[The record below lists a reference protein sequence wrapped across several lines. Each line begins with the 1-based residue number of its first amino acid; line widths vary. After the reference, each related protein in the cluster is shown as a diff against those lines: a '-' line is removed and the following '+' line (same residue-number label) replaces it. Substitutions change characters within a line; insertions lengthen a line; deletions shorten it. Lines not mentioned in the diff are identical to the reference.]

1 MEKIVNVLNQD
12 KVLYYFGERYNN
24 DFLCNKK
31 IMNTMIQF
39 ADKLVPYEVFIKD
52 LARELTAQT
61 SEALRVHNNI
71 ISQNQAYKIF
81 GAGNVR
87 RWIKEGRLNPIS
99 KRPGKI
105 EYNVFDLKRLQERQQ
120 DYFSNN
126 K

>member
-1 MEKIVNVLNQD
+1 MS
-12 KVLYYFGERYNN
+12 
-24 DFLCNKK
+24 
-31 IMNTMIQF
+31 TMIQF
-39 ADKLVPYEVFIKD
+39 EDKLVPYEVFIKD
-52 LARELTAQT
+52 LAREVAAQT
-61 SEALRVHNNI
+61 SEALRFNNNI
-71 ISQNQAYKIF
+71 VSQNQAF

-87 RWIKEGRLNPIS
+87 HWVKEGLLTPIS